1 MSSNSVC
8 QTLRIACMA
17 NDLPTYGSAAQL
29 LARLVDAGKRSKAPA
44 TGKKIPAAH
53 KKKSAN
59 VGKIIKPKH
68 MQPTKKVKNGHGE
81 RLSAA
86 SYFHDDCDG
95 KISRC
100 TPKMVLQPDGT
111 RKLCEIVMI
120 DGPHGRYPRWSKIA
134 GKK

>member
-1 MSSNSVC
+1 MC

-17 NDLPTYGSAAQL
+17 NDLPTYGSSAQL
-29 LARLVDAGKRSKAPA
+29 LARLIDAGKRGKSSA
-44 TGKKIPAAH
+44 TVKKPSTAQ
-53 KKKSAN
+53 KNVPPKN
-59 VGKIIKPKH
+59 VGKIVKPKKL
-68 MQPTKKVKNGHGE
+68 QATKKVKNGHGE

-86 SYFHDDCDG
+86 AYFHDDCDG

-100 TPKMVLQPDGT
+100 TPKVVLQPDGT
-111 RKLCEIVMI
+111 RKLCEIVLI